1 VSVVVP
7 LQAPPGRRP
16 RNIPRVALTL
26 AEAAEAV
33 GISEST
39 FRRYVL
45 PELRIVAV
53 APGLTLVRVAELD
66 RFLQLRQ
73 AIGQVFEV

>member
-1 VSVVVP
+1 MSVAAP
-7 LQAPPGRRP
+7 PQAPAGRWP
-16 RNIPRVALTL
+16 PSIPRVALRI
-26 AEAAEAV
+26 AEAAESI

-45 PELRIVAV
+45 PELRVVAV
-53 APGLTLVRVAELD
+53 SPGLTVVRVAELD
-66 RFLQLRQ
+66 HFLEQRQ